1 MLKKISVNDARI
13 GMFIEEVCGSWLE
26 SPFWQKSFELDTP
39 KKLQTLMECG
49 IQEVWIDTD
58 LGFDVI
64 PNTPVVTREEENKI
78 VDRVLNVAVNARK
91 KIHQVAFHEEIDRAQ
106 KIHTNIKEAVVSM
119 FQEIRMGKVPQI
131 NMIATLADEIIL
143 SMSRNPGTFL
153 ALAQLKNKNEYSY
166 QHSVAVCGLMIAL
179 GRQLNVE
186 GDRLRN
192 LGVAGLLHDVGNLLI
207 PNKILNKPRSLTDEE
222 FSIMKS
228 HPQLGLNILKDIP
241 GIDEV
246 VLDVCL
252 HHHERIDGLGYPGKL
267 SGEALSLP
275 ARMCAVCEVYDSI
288 ISDRH
293 YKSGMAPAIAIRKM
307 TEWQEG
313 HYDLKV
319 FHAFIKSVGI
329 YPPGTLVKLV
339 SGRLAVVMDQTSK
352 SLLTPIVKVFFST
365 RINAHVFPELVDL
378 SRAPDS
384 IENVENPG
392 KWKFNVRAI
401 MGI

>member
-1 MLKKISVNDARI
+1 
-13 GMFIEEVCGSWLE
+13 
-26 SPFWQKSFELDTP
+26 
-39 KKLQTLMECG
+39 
-49 IQEVWIDTD
+49 
-58 LGFDVI
+58 
-64 PNTPVVTREEENKI
+64 
-78 VDRVLNVAVNARK
+78 
-91 KIHQVAFHEEIDRAQ
+91 
-106 KIHTNIKEAVVSM
+106 M

-131 NMIATLADEIIL
+131 NMIATLADEIIH

-153 ALAQLKNKNEYSY
+153 ALTQLKNKNEYNY

-186 GDRLRN
+186 GDMLRN

-365 RINAHVFPELVDL
+365 RINAHVFPELIDL

-384 IENVENPG
+384 IESVESPA
-392 KWKFNVRAI
+392 KWKFNVKAI

>member
-1 MLKKISVNDARI
+1 M
-13 GMFIEEVCGSWLE
+13 
-26 SPFWQKSFELDTP
+26 
-39 KKLQTLMECG
+39 
-49 IQEVWIDTD
+49 
-58 LGFDVI
+58 
-64 PNTPVVTREEENKI
+64 
-78 VDRVLNVAVNARK
+78 
-91 KIHQVAFHEEIDRAQ
+91 
-106 KIHTNIKEAVVSM
+106 
-119 FQEIRMGKVPQI
+119 
-131 NMIATLADEIIL
+131 
-143 SMSRNPGTFL
+143 
-153 ALAQLKNKNEYSY
+153 
-166 QHSVAVCGLMIAL
+166 
-179 GRQLNVE
+179 
-186 GDRLRN
+186 
-192 LGVAGLLHDVGNLLI
+192 
-207 PNKILNKPRSLTDEE
+207 
-222 FSIMKS
+222 
-228 HPQLGLNILKDIP
+228 
-241 GIDEV
+241 
-246 VLDVCL
+246 DVCL

-365 RINAHVFPELVDL
+365 RINAHVFPELIDL

-384 IENVENPG
+384 IESVESPA
-392 KWKFNVRAI
+392 KWKFNVKAI